1 MKKGF
6 GYILICGASIIWGTM
21 GVLGKLAFKFGISP
35 TTLIALRLLIS
46 SLTISIPVVLL
57 KRKLL
62 RVKRTHMIPFLV
74 LGVLAT
80 AFQRIAYFYSVDLTT
95 VTVAAIL
102 FYTYPILVTIYSS
115 LVLKEKIT
123 SSTVFS
129 IILAFSGVVLVVR
142 TYDVSQLGI
151 SFSGVVFGVLSSI
164 LFVLYFFIIKK
175 LRKHYT
181 NWTLI
186 LYGDGIGALVT
197 IPLVLFSLLEILNYP
212 LQLWLLILA
221 IAWGPSLLAYLMYS
235 YALKNVESA
244 KGSTL
249 GVLEPLSAVFFSVT
263 ILGETFELL
272 QTMGIVI
279 ALTGVAL
286 LFYRHM

>member
-1 MKKGF
+1 MKNGY

-21 GVLGKLAFKFGISP
+21 GIFGKLAFEFGISP
-35 TTLIALRLLIS
+35 TTLIALRLLVS

-57 KRKLL
+57 KRNLL
-62 RVKRTHMIPFLV
+62 RIERTHLLPFLA

-80 AFQRIAYFYSVDLTT
+80 AFQRIAYFYSIDLTT

-115 LVLKEKIT
+115 LFLKEKIT
-123 SSTVFS
+123 SLAIFS

-142 TYDVSQLGI
+142 TYDVSKLSINFFGVI
-151 SFSGVVFGVLSSI
+151 SGVLSSI
-164 LFVLYFFIIKK
+164 LFVLYFFITKK
-175 LRKHYT
+175 LRMNYT

-186 LYGDGIGALVT
+186 LYGDGIGALVM
-197 IPLVLFSLLEILNYP
+197 IPLVFLSLSEILNYP
-212 LQLWLLILA
+212 TKLWLLILA
-221 IAWGPSLLAYLMYS
+221 IAWFPSLMAYLMYS
-235 YALKNVESA
+235 YALKKIESA

-249 GVLEPLSAVFFSVT
+249 GVLEPLSAALFSVI
-263 ILGETFELL
+263 ILGEAFDLP
-272 QTMGIVI
+272 QIVGITL

-286 LFYRHM
+286 LFYNRA